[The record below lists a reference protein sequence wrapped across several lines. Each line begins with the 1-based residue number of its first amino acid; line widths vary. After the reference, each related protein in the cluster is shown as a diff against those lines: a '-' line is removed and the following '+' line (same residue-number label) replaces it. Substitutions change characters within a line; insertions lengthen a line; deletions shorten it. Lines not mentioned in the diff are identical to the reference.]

1 MNDYAVARRR
11 MVREQLQ
18 AAGLD
23 DRRVLQAMEAVP
35 RHRFVP
41 RLLHHRAHQDCALPI
56 GFGQTISRPFTVALM
71 TCLLDLKGHERVLE
85 IGTGSGYQAAVLA
98 ALCREVVTVERVAP
112 LARRSGR
119 LLAELGFANV
129 EVRAADGRDGAPD
142 RAPFDAVVVTA
153 CAPHLPAA
161 LVAQLA
167 DGGYLLL
174 PVDKGREQILYRYQ
188 RRGQEVMIER
198 SVSCRFVPLLPGI
211 QDLPPGALET
221 AVEDLTADQLA
232 TDDPAAAPAEGAGGP
247 TDPSRQDR
255 PHA

>member
-11 MVREQLQ
+11 MVREQLA

-23 DRRVLQAMEAVP
+23 NGRVLKAMEAVP

-56 GFGQTISRPFTVALM
+56 GYGQTISRPFTVGLM
-71 TCLLDLKGHERVLE
+71 SCLLGLQGHERVLE

-112 LARRSGR
+112 LARRAGR
-119 LLAELGFANV
+119 LLGELGFANV
-129 EVRAADGRDGAPD
+129 EVLAADGREGAPD

-153 CAPHLPAA
+153 CAPRLPAA
-161 LVAQLA
+161 LVAQLV

-174 PVDKGREQILYRYQ
+174 PVDKGREQILFRYQ

-198 SVSCRFVPLLPGI
+198 SVSCRFVPLLPGV
-211 QDLPPGALET
+211 QDLPTGAPESALD
-221 AVEDLTADQLA
+221 DLTADELTA
-232 TDDPAAAPAEGAGGP
+232 GDPATGEG
-247 TDPSRQDR
+247 DR
-255 PHA
+255 PYA

>member
-11 MVREQLQ
+11 MVREQLA

-23 DRRVLQAMEAVP
+23 DRRVLKAMEAVP

-56 GFGQTISRPFTVALM
+56 GFGQTISRPFTVGLM
-71 TCLLDLKGHERVLE
+71 SCLLGLQGHERVLE

-112 LARRSGR
+112 LARRAGR
-119 LLAELGFANV
+119 LLAELGYANV
-129 EVRAADGRDGAPD
+129 TVRAADGRDGAPD
-142 RAPFDAVVVTA
+142 LAPFDAIVVTA
-153 CAPHLPAA
+153 CAPHLPPA

-167 DGGYLLL
+167 EGGYLLL
-174 PVDKGREQILYRYQ
+174 PVDKGREQILFRYQ

-198 SVSCRFVPLLPGI
+198 SVSCRFVPLQPGV
-211 QDLPPGALET
+211 QDLPAGMPEI
-221 AVEDLTADQLA
+221 AVDELTADQLA
-232 TDDPAAAPAEGAGGP
+232 TEDPACPPGVADGP
-247 TDPSRQDR
+247 PDPDRLDR